1 MTIAASLTWVPMA
14 PDNPSADNFGDRPP
28 AALRFV
34 DVDLERLNARVLS
47 GVDWQVRA
55 GERWA
60 VLGRNGAGKTT
71 LVQLASGYLHPTRGY
86 VEVLGRRL
94 GNTDVRAL
102 RETIAIVSAGVAR
115 MIVPRL
121 TATEVVVSARHGA
134 LEPWWHKYS
143 PTEWERALGLL
154 ASAGFQ
160 HIADRPFGV
169 LSEGERQQVLLA
181 RALMTEPQLLLLD
194 EPCAGLDMGG
204 RERLLARLGSLAA
217 DGAAPPTVMVTHHV
231 EEIPSGF
238 THILL
243 LCAGR
248 VLVAGPVEV
257 ALSAQHLSDCFG
269 LPLELRSDNHR
280 WTSRAAQPFQ

>member
-1 MTIAASLTWVPMA
+1 MA
-14 PDNPSADNFGDRPP
+14 PDRSSADHLFNSSTPV
-28 AALRFV
+28 LRFLG
-34 DVDLERLNARVLS
+34 VDLNRLNTPVLS
-47 GVDWQVRA
+47 DVNWQVGE

-60 VLGRNGAGKTT
+60 VLGPNGSGKTT
-71 LVQLASGYLHPTRGY
+71 LVQLASGYLHPTCGR
-86 VEVLGRRL
+86 VEVLGRSL
-94 GNTDVRAL
+94 GHTDVRAL
-102 RETIAIVSAGVAR
+102 REHVAVVSAGVAR

-121 TATEVVVSARHGA
+121 TAKEVVVSARHGA
-134 LEPWWHKYS
+134 LEPWWHDYS
-143 PTEWERALGLL
+143 PSEWERALGLL
-154 ASAGFQ
+154 AAAGFA
-160 HIADRPFGV
+160 HIAERPFGV

-217 DGAAPPTVMVTHHV
+217 DRSAPPTVMVTHHV

-248 VLVAGPVEV
+248 VLVAGPIQS
-257 ALSAQHLSDCFG
+257 ALSAPHLSDCFG
-269 LPLELRSDNHR
+269 LQLELRNDNHR
-280 WTSRAAQPFQ
+280 WTSRARLP